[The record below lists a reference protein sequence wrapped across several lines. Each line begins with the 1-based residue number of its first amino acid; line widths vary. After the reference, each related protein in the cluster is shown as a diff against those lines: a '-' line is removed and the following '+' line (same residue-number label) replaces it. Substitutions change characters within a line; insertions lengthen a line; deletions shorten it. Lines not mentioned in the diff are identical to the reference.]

1 MFFILSEFSQKNHFQ
16 ILSSLMS
23 GRPISEIIEPAIK
36 KVNAEPT
43 EMKPEGVKGQ
53 SRSLVNKGI

>member
-1 MFFILSEFSQKNHFQ
+1 
-16 ILSSLMS
+16 MS